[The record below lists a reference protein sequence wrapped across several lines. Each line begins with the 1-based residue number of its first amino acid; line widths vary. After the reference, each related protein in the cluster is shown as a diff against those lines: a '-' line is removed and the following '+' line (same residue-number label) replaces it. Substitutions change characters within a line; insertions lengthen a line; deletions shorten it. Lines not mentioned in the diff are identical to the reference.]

1 MSSRSKSSIMGVTR
15 ISLSIERDYIYG
27 GCVQAAQRQASAAPL
42 AASTDR
48 HERWGATTPKDRAQL
63 RGRASGVRCTQ
74 CWAASDEIIREKG
87 S

>member
-1 MSSRSKSSIMGVTR
+1 MSDCFLVKYRQHFCG
-15 ISLSIERDYIYG
+15 
-27 GCVQAAQRQASAAPL
+27 AAQRQASAAPL

-63 RGRASGVRCTQ
+63 RGRAIGVRCTQ